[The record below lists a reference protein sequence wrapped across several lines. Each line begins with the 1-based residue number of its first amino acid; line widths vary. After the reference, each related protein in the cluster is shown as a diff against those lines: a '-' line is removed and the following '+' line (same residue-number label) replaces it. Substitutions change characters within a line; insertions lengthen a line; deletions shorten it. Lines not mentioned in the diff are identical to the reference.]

1 MHLRP
6 QAHEIIRTWLFY
18 AVVRSDFEHGTLPWT
33 RAAISGWVIDP
44 DRRKMSKSKG
54 NVITPTAMLERYG
67 ADALRYWAAGGRP
80 GTDTAVDEGQMR
92 VGRRLAIKLLNSA
105 RFILSLPADQPG
117 GGPAAPLDLA
127 VLAGL
132 DGATA
137 DATAALEGADWT
149 AALERVERFFWAFCD
164 QYLELVKDRAYRPPG
179 EPGGA
184 SARAALRAGLDV
196 QVRLLAPYLPYA
208 CEEVWSWW
216 RDGSVHLA
224 PWPQPPAAPAAAGAD
239 QRPLEAASQVI
250 TAIRRAKSQA
260 KLPLRT
266 PVRRATVA
274 GPAGPLAAARAAEAD
289 LAAAGRVAVFE
300 YRERP
305 DPAALEVGVELA
317 TPEEATT

>member
-1 MHLRP
+1 M
-6 QAHEIIRTWLFY
+6 F
-18 AVVRSDFEHGTLPWT
+18 
-33 RAAISGWVIDP
+33 
-44 DRRKMSKSKG
+44 
-54 NVITPTAMLERYG
+54 ERYG

-105 RFILSLPADQPG
+105 RFILGLPADDGPG
-117 GGPAAPLDLA
+117 AGGPVAPLDLA

-132 DGATA
+132 DGAVA

-184 SARAALRAGLDV
+184 SARAALRTGLDV

-224 PWPQPPAAPAAAGAD
+224 RWPDPPVAPAAAGAD

-250 TAIRRAKSQA
+250 AAIRRAKSQA

-266 PVRRATVA
+266 PVRRATVD
-274 GPAGPLAAARAAEAD
+274 GPAELLAAARAAEAD
-289 LAAAGRVAVFE
+289 LAAAGRVAAFE

-305 DPAALEVGVELA
+305 DPATLEVGVELA